1 MCQAVACPI
10 FAAGLSRKT
19 PSIAMDWSLYLFLF
33 AAGLSAGFV
42 DSIAGGGG
50 LITVPSLLW
59 AGLPPQIAI
68 ATNRFQSAFGTA
80 VATWSYHRA
89 GLMQVRHLVP
99 GILLTALGAVAGA
112 FALAHGNPEILR
124 RIIPWLLLGIVALV
138 WFKPDLGGTPR
149 PARLSGGVFHLV
161 FGLGLGFYDGFFGPG
176 TGTFWAMACV
186 WFLGLDLRAA
196 TGHTKV
202 MNLTS
207 NLASIAIYLYA
218 GFIRFDLGL
227 VMAAGQLLGAR
238 LGSGLVIHRGTRL
251 IRPVFLAVALALTGK
266 LLWDQFKPAPL
277 GDAPAR
283 NAPTAKPT
291 NSTTPVIP

>member
-1 MCQAVACPI
+1 
-10 FAAGLSRKT
+10 
-19 PSIAMDWSLYLFLF
+19 
-33 AAGLSAGFV
+33 
-42 DSIAGGGG
+42 
-50 LITVPSLLW
+50 
-59 AGLPPQIAI
+59 
-68 ATNRFQSAFGTA
+68 
-80 VATWSYHRA
+80 
-89 GLMQVRHLVP
+89 
-99 GILLTALGAVAGA
+99 
-112 FALAHGNPEILR
+112 
-124 RIIPWLLLGIVALV
+124 VALV

-291 NSTTPVIP
+291 NSTTPAIP